1 MAFIE
6 EYRRP
11 FAFNTLPAL
20 ARRHKPYD
28 DERKTRRKSIMVGQ
42 RLVDK
47 LRSLIKPGDRAETLN
62 TKGLEHLRS
71 QLQECADGQGGEVS
85 ARSRAA
91 RLAETYLGLNDAGR
105 QQFLKLIA
113 LEFGPDPDKVAA
125 AHAAYQAAVGT
136 PSQWKAEAALRHA
149 MRSSRIRILT
159 QFNAMPQG
167 VKFLVDL
174 RADLLRYLEN
184 DKELAVLDRELES
197 RLSAWF
203 DVGFLELQRITWNS
217 PAALLEKLIE
227 YEAVHEIRSWTDLKN
242 RLDSDRRLYAFF
254 HPRMPA
260 EPLIFVEVALT
271 DQLAGNVQALLD
283 ESAPV
288 FDHRKA
294 DTAIFYSISNTQV
307 GLRGVSFGSFLLKR
321 VIDDLKRDFPRLDC
335 FATLSPMPG
344 LASWVRKNPA
354 VLGECGVELPLETL
368 STAAWADDA
377 KLARSQRDALLRL
390 GARYLA
396 VAKQGSGPLPA
407 DPVARF
413 HLGNGARIERLNYLA
428 DISAK
433 GFRQSFG
440 LMVNYLYA
448 PDDLEDNLE
457 AFASQGT
464 VAMSATVRRLARQAP
479 KAG

>member
-1 MAFIE
+1 
-6 EYRRP
+6 
-11 FAFNTLPAL
+11 
-20 ARRHKPYD
+20 
-28 DERKTRRKSIMVGQ
+28 MVAGNF
-42 RLVDK
+42 VDK
-47 LRSLIKPGDRAETLN
+47 LRSLMGGSAERIALT
-62 TKGLEHLRS
+62 GRGVEQLRS
-71 QLQECADGQGGEVS
+71 QLRDCAEGQGGEVS

-91 RLAETYLGLNDAGR
+91 RLAETYLHLNDEGR
-105 QQFLKLIA
+105 QRFLKLIA
-113 LEFGPDPDKVAA
+113 LEFGPDPAKVAL
-125 AHAAYQAAVGT
+125 AHQEYQKSVGT
-136 PSQWKAEAALRHA
+136 PDQWKAEAALRGA

-174 RADLLRYLEN
+174 RADLLGYLEK
-184 DKELAVLDRELES
+184 DRELAVLDRELES

-271 DQLAGNVQALLD
+271 DHLADNVQALLD
-283 ESAPV
+283 ENAPV
-288 FDHRKA
+288 FDNRKA

-307 GLRGVSFGSFLLKR
+307 GLRGVSFGNFLLKR
-321 VIDDLKRDFPRLDC
+321 VIDDLKRDFPRLAH

-344 LASWVRKNPA
+344 LAAWVRKNPQA
-354 VLGECGVELPLETL
+354 
-368 STAAWADDA
+368 
-377 KLARSQRDALLRL
+377 LARAGIELSLDELSNGGWAANKKLVRALRDPLNRL
-390 GARYLA
+390 AARYLA
-396 VAKQGSGPLPA
+396 SAKQGGGKSGPPS
-407 DPVARF
+407 DPVSRF
-413 HLGNGARIERLNYLA
+413 HLGNGARIERLNYLG
-428 DISAK
+428 DSSAK

-440 LMVNYLYA
+440 LMVNYLYS
-448 PDDLEDNLE
+448 PDDIEANLE

-464 VAMSATVRRLARQAP
+464 IAMSATVRRLA
-479 KAG
+479 KTE

>member
-1 MAFIE
+1 MGGGAERI
-6 EYRRP
+6 
-11 FAFNTLPAL
+11 AL
-20 ARRHKPYD
+20 TARGV
-28 DERKTRRKSIMVGQ
+28 EQ
-42 RLVDK
+42 
-47 LRSLIKPGDRAETLN
+47 LRAQ
-62 TKGLEHLRS
+62 LR
-71 QLQECADGQGGEVS
+71 ECAESLGGEVS

-91 RLAETYLGLNDAGR
+91 RLAETYLRLNDEGR
-105 QQFLKLIA
+105 QRFLKLIA
-113 LEFGPDPDKVAA
+113 LEFGPDPAKVAN
-125 AHAAYQAAVGT
+125 AHKDYQKAVGT
-136 PSQWKAEAALRHA
+136 PEQWKAEAALRGA

-271 DQLAGNVQALLD
+271 DHLADNVQALLD
-283 ESAPV
+283 ENAPV
-288 FDHRKA
+288 FDNRKA
-294 DTAIFYSISNTQV
+294 DTAIFYSISNTQI
-307 GLRGVSFGSFLLKR
+307 GLRGVSFGNFLLKR
-321 VIDDLKRDFPRLDC
+321 VIDDLKRDFPKLAH

-344 LASWVRKNPA
+344 LAAWVRRNPQ
-354 VLGECGVELPLETL
+354 VLADVGIERSLDEL
-368 STAAWADDA
+368 SNGAWAQD
-377 KLARSQRDALLRL
+377 KKQVRSLRDPLGRL

-396 VAKQGSGPLPA
+396 AAKQGGAESGPPL
-407 DPVARF
+407 DPVSRF
-413 HLGNGARIERLNYLA
+413 HLGNGARIERLNYLG
-428 DISAK
+428 DSSAK

-440 LMVNYLYA
+440 LMVNYLYS
-448 PDDLEDNLE
+448 PEEIETNLE
-457 AFASQGT
+457 AFAGQGT
-464 VAMSATVRRLARQAP
+464 IAMSATVRRLA
-479 KAG
+479 KAT